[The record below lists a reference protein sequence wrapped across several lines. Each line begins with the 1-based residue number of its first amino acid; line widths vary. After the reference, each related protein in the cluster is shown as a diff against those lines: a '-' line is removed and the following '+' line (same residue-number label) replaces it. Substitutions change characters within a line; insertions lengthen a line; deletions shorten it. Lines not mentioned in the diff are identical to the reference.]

1 MDNRGQT
8 TFEYL
13 LLVGGVVVLGVLV
26 IYMLTS
32 SVRSSARDVNRTV
45 SNATGALTNKAQN
58 YINYIQDINDI

>member
-26 IYMLTS
+26 VYLLTT
-32 SVRSSARDVNRTV
+32 SVKSSASDVNQQLKQT
-45 SNATGALTNKAQN
+45 TEALNTATNKVNAKIKN
-58 YINYIQDINDI
+58 VI

>member
-26 IYMLTS
+26 IYLLTS
-32 SVRSSARDVNRTV
+32 SVKGSAKDVNQQLQQT
-45 SNATGALTNKAQN
+45 TQALNTATNKYAQN
-58 YINYIQDINDI
+58 IKNI

>member
-26 IYMLTS
+26 VYLLTT
-32 SVRSSARDVNRTV
+32 SVKSSAT
-45 SNATGALTNKAQN
+45 
-58 YINYIQDINDI
+58 DINEQLKQTTTALNTATNRYANNIANI

>member
-26 IYMLTS
+26 VYLLTS
-32 SVRSSARDVNRTV
+32 SVKSSAKDVNQQLQQT
-45 SNATGALTNKAQN
+45 TQALNTATNKYVQN
-58 YINYIQDINDI
+58 IKNI

>member
-26 IYMLTS
+26 IYLLTS
-32 SVRSSARDVNRTV
+32 SVKSSASDVNQQVQQTTQAL
-45 SNATGALTNKAQN
+45 NTATSKYVQN
-58 YINYIQDINDI
+58 IKNI